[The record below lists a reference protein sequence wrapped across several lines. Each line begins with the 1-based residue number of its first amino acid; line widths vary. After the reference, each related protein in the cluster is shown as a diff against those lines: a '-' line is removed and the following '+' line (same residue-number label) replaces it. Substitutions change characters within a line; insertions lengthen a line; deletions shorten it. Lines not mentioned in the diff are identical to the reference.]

1 MRKVGFGTKF
11 LYGIYPAITINYDDV
26 SDMWLCKV
34 MNTGYTFWKPN
45 DEIAEQVEMIKK
57 GEKEN
62 NKMNFEYKFYEK
74 NLAPKWLEGDYNL
87 HIEGNKMVMTSKD
100 GIEVKTRCHPDDDW
114 YLQVGLDELKERMA
128 EAKKPKIEK
137 GCIVKPTDRY
147 RYYLPDDVCD
157 FFHDSNIPME
167 DILNTVRAQLQNCR
181 PSVAFKYYVKKVG
194 WHTDEKTG
202 EKREVA
208 LIKSMETLYE
218 YIVDVADLELVP

>member
-1 MRKVGFGTKF
+1 MIVMAGTLFIHNWKKAMV
-11 LYGIYPAITINYDDV
+11 LYKPLW
-26 SDMWLCKV
+26 SDNVWLCIYAGT
-34 MNTGYTFWKPN
+34 NNAFYEYEEAIREG
-45 DEIAEQVEMIKK
+45 IKLME
-57 GEKEN
+57 EKKSK

-74 NLAPKWLEGDYNL
+74 NLAPKWLEGDYDL
-87 HIEGNKMVMTSKD
+87 HIEGNKMVMSSKD

-114 YLQVGLDELKERMA
+114 RLQVGLDELKERMA
-128 EAKKPKIEK
+128 EVKKPKIEK
-137 GCIVKPTDRY
+137 GCIVKPMDRY

-208 LIKSMETLYE
+208 LIKSMETPYE
-218 YIVDVADLELVP
+218 YIVDVADLELVE